1 VGKVK
6 KIQGTQVVPYHKI
19 ERMIIEMK
27 KENETLS
34 MVGVDASM
42 HNVVEHVFE
51 SILGSG
57 DVQEILC
64 INRSRLNAL
73 VGAGKLVP
81 VKELRKEC
89 LFWKPQVLQLK
100 KEMLKDTRT
109 NLYKMK
115 GEMKH
120 A

>member
-1 VGKVK
+1 
-6 KIQGTQVVPYHKI
+6 
-19 ERMIIEMK
+19 MK
-27 KENETLS
+27 NENKTLT
-34 MVGVDASM
+34 MVGVDPVM
-42 HNVVEHVFE
+42 HQIVDQVFD

-57 DVQEILC
+57 DVQELLC

-89 LFWKPQVLQLK
+89 LFWKPQVLQLRN
-100 KEMLKDTRT
+100 EMLKDTRT

-115 GEMKH
+115 GEMKN